1 MTKIYLYTRWT
12 VWFHHRLL
20 SENSSKQKP
29 QRAAFNFF
37 FFKQSSD
44 FLLANSS
51 ALSYTCTIPTAGTEN
66 CVQVSVCWGCVKTQ
80 KKTPCKEEIRFLGWA
95 GDFYLFLEQQSNCC
109 ASMDV
114 FFFVSV
120 PVNFFLYGC
129 SGKQIRRAGQTYTK
143 SFNISILVSS
153 LKLQSTELMDFVI
166 LI

>member
-1 MTKIYLYTRWT
+1 MI
-12 VWFHHRLL
+12 
-20 SENSSKQKP
+20 SSPTFKWKFFKAKTSKSCFQ
-29 QRAAFNFF
+29 FF

-66 CVQVSVCWGCVKTQ
+66 CVQVSVCWGCVKIQ
-80 KKTPCKEEIRFLGWA
+80 KKPPCKEEIRFLGWA

-120 PVNFFLYGC
+120 PVNFFFVWLQWEANQK
-129 SGKQIRRAGQTYTK
+129 SWTNVHEILQHLNFSFLTKTAKHRAHGLRDTDLETL
-143 SFNISILVSS
+143 SIKVLHVR
-153 LKLQSTELMDFVI
+153 
-166 LI
+166 